1 MLHPDARPDV
11 EPVSDSPSRSLPRP
25 PVAEA
30 RPHPLTAHGETRID
44 PYYWLRD
51 DERNDPEILGY
62 LLAENAYADAV
73 MDEAGSLRED
83 LYEELKARIPS
94 RESGFPY
101 RMGDWYYLWRYEAGQ
116 EHPVYL
122 RRRGAEDAPDE
133 VMLDVN
139 ELAHEHEFYTVTG
152 LTVSENGRLLAFGE
166 DDLSREIYTLRIR
179 DLETGDWLADRL
191 EDTAGEYA
199 WANDDRTLFYVV
211 QDPVTLRPYGVFRHR
226 LGDDPSEDVLVYEE
240 TDVTFSVSLEKS
252 RDSRWIVVASS
263 ATLSDEYWLI
273 PADAPETEPRRVL
286 ERTPGHEHSIETL
299 GDELFILSNR
309 QAPNFRLLH
318 VDIADSHDPDR
329 WQELVPVRDDVLLE
343 DFLVFRDHIALSER
357 ADASLRLRLLDR
369 RDGST
374 RLIEAPE
381 PSYTISLDLNPEVDT
396 DLLRYEYTSLRT
408 PDTLIDE
415 NMDDGGRRVLKVEQV
430 IGGYD
435 ADAYATE
442 LLSAPARDGRHIP
455 ISLVYREGIRP
466 DGSHPLLLAGY
477 GAYGL
482 SYDAGFNPNRLTLLD
497 RGFVFAIAHVRG
509 GQELGRDW
517 YEQGRVLAKKNTFTD
532 FIDASEYLLE
542 TGWSRRDG
550 LVAQG
555 GSAGGLLMGVIA
567 NERPDLYR
575 AIIADVPFVDAIT
588 SMSDETIP
596 LTSSEY
602 DEWGDPREPD
612 QYAYMRAYSPY
623 DEVRRQ
629 GYPDML
635 VLAGL
640 YDSRV
645 QYWEPA
651 KWVAKLRAHKTD
663 GNLLLLRTNMEA
675 GHFDAA
681 GRFEV
686 LRETALEYAFI
697 LWRLGIEPRPGR

>member
-1 MLHPDARPDV
+1 MLQPGAEPDIGS
-11 EPVSDSPSRSLPRP
+11 VSDSLPAP
-25 PVAEA
+25 PVAAA
-30 RPHPLTAHGETRID
+30 RPHTLTAHGDTRID

-51 DERNDPEILGY
+51 DERKDPEILGY
-62 LLAENAYADAV
+62 LHAENAYSDAV
-73 MDEAGSLRED
+73 MAEAGSLRDD
-83 LYEELKARIPS
+83 LYEELKARIPP
-94 RESGFPY
+94 REFGFPY
-101 RMGDWYYLWRYEAGQ
+101 RMGDWYYLWRYGAGQ

-139 ELAHEHEFYTVTG
+139 ELAEGHEFYTVTG

-179 DLETGDWLADRL
+179 DLETGDWLDDRIA
-191 EDTAGEYA
+191 DTAGEYA
-199 WANDDRTLFYVV
+199 WANDHRTLFYVV
-211 QDPVTLRPYGVFRHR
+211 QDPVTLRPHRVFRHR
-226 LGDDPSEDVLVYEE
+226 LGDDPAEDALVYEE

-252 RDSRWIVVASS
+252 RDSRWIVIGSS

-273 PADAPETEPRRVL
+273 PADAPGTDPWRVF
-286 ERTPGHEHSIETL
+286 ERIPGHEHSIETL
-299 GDELFILSNR
+299 GDELFILSNW
-309 QAPNFRLLH
+309 QAVNFRLLH
-318 VDIADSHDPDR
+318 VDVADSHDRNR
-329 WQELVPVRDDVLLE
+329 WQELVPARDDVLLE
-343 DFLVFRDHIALSER
+343 DFLVFSSHIALSER
-357 ADASLRLRLLDR
+357 AHASLRLGILDR

-396 DLLRYEYTSLRT
+396 DLVRYEYNSLRT

-415 NMDDGGRRVLKVEQV
+415 NMTDGERRVLKVEQV

-435 ADAYATE
+435 PESYTTE
-442 LLSAPARDGRHIP
+442 LLFAPARDGRQIP
-455 ISLVYREGIRP
+455 VSLIHRQGIRP
-466 DGSHPLLLAGY
+466 DGTHPLLLAGY

-482 SYDAGFNPNRLTLLD
+482 SYDAEFNPNRLSLLD

-532 FIDASEYLLE
+532 FIDASEFLLE

-602 DEWGDPREPD
+602 DEWGDPRESD

-629 GYPDML
+629 DYPDML

-651 KWVAKLRAHKTD
+651 KWVARLRAHKTD

-697 LWRLGIEPRPGR
+697 LWRLGIEPGPG